1 MWLLKKYVVKRFLLE
16 IVAMAKCIISFKA
29 RRFYEMDIPNI
40 PFYRLDTGAQTA
52 TELLSDRPVE
62 M

>member
-40 PFYRLDTGAQTA
+40 PFYRLDTGA
-52 TELLSDRPVE
+52 
-62 M
+62 